1 MLAVI
6 PSVARKLRVC
16 GRFRDRLARASLGIL
31 AMTLFATALTA
42 QESTADRLI
51 AHALSNSESY
61 EITAHLADKIGP
73 RLSGSRNAARA
84 VEWTTSK
91 FKEWGIDVRQERV
104 IVPHWVRGT
113 ERGRLVS
120 HNNQKIVLTALGGS
134 VATTPEGITADV
146 VEVESYEELDRLGR
160 AGVAGKIVLYNLAMN
175 MALVRQGDPFEAY
188 SKAVIFRGTG
198 ATRAAQ
204 YGAVAALIR
213 SVGSAVHRTPHTG
226 SLRYDDKVKKIPA
239 AAVTAEDAMLIERLL
254 ARGERVRMHLT
265 LTPRTLPD
273 VASANVVAEIR
284 GRENPEEIVLIGGH
298 LDSWDLGTGAIDNAS
313 GVSMVMDTMRTLRQ
327 LGLQPRRTVRA
338 VLYMNEENGLRGA
351 RAYARD
357 HAAELVRHV
366 AAIESDAGATNPL
379 GFRTTLS
386 DAQRDAFLGP
396 LLPALAR
403 LDATRFIP
411 SEYVGADTIPL
422 IDAGVPGF
430 GLITDGR
437 HYFAYHHTAAD
448 TLDKIDR
455 DELSRATAAFAALT
469 WMIAE
474 GAEAPPRGEPRRTNP

>member
-1 MLAVI
+1 MRQLA
-6 PSVARKLRVC
+6 AAFGLR
-16 GRFRDRLARASLGIL
+16 RLAAAFFL
-31 AMTLFATALTA
+31 AGAATANA
-42 QESTADRLI
+42 QDSTADRLI
-51 AHALSNSESY
+51 AHALSNSEAY

-84 VEWTTSK
+84 VDWTTSK
-91 FKEWGIDVRQERV
+91 FNEWGIDVRQERV
-104 IVPHWVRGT
+104 MVPQWVRGA

-120 HNNQKIVLTALGGS
+120 HSNQKIVLTALGGS
-134 VATTPEGITADV
+134 VATTADGITADV
-146 VEVESYEELDRLGR
+146 VEVGSYEELDRLGR
-160 AGVAGKIVLYNLAMN
+160 KGVAGKIVLYNMP
-175 MALVRQGDPFEAY
+175 MDMDLVRAGEPFEAY
-188 SKAVIFRGTG
+188 SKAVVFRGGG
-198 ATRAAQ
+198 ADRASQ
-204 YGAVAALIR
+204 LGAVAALVR
-213 SVGSAVHRTPHTG
+213 SVGSATHRTPHTG
-226 SLRYDDKVKKIPA
+226 SLRYESKVKKIPA

-284 GRENPEEIVLIGGH
+284 GRENPDEIVLIGGH

-313 GVSMVMDTMRTLRQ
+313 GVSMVMDTMRMFRQ

-351 RAYARD
+351 KAYAND
-357 HAAELVRHV
+357 HASELAKHV
-366 AAIESDAGATNPL
+366 AAIESDGGATNPL

-386 DAQRDAFLGP
+386 EGEHDAFVGP

-403 LDATRFIP
+403 LDATRFVP
-411 SEYVGADTIPL
+411 SEYSGADTSPL
-422 IDAGVPGF
+422 VDAGVPGF

-437 HYFAYHHTAAD
+437 HYFDYHHTAAD

-455 DELSRATAAFAALT
+455 DELSRATAAFAVLT
-469 WMIAE
+469 WMLAE
-474 GAEAPPRGEPRRTNP
+474 GIDAPPRGEPRKKAQ